1 MHVRGATSFPFA
13 IRTIEMTNR
22 FRFLPTARVA
32 RVLSCALC
40 AIVLAGCAHTGSES
54 PGENASPAPQPAA
67 ALAAI
72 RAAGESLDSA
82 VQVQPLRDAA
92 IEGALARARA
102 AEKAARPGE
111 AVEQCEQAL
120 ALDPTA
126 PDILQ
131 YRAELAILQG
141 KWADAERYALAS
153 FEHGPRVGTLCARNW
168 QTVVEARTALDDE
181 PTAAQARKRLAQCR
195 VAPRLR
201 M

>member
-1 MHVRGATSFPFA
+1 
-13 IRTIEMTNR
+13 MTTR

-32 RVLSCALC
+32 RILSCALC
-40 AIVLAGCAHTGSES
+40 ALCALGLAACAHTGSDS
-54 PGENASPAPQPAA
+54 PGDDPSPAPEPTA

-92 IEGALARARA
+92 IDGALARARA
-102 AEKAARPGE
+102 AEKAARHGE
-111 AVEQCEQAL
+111 AVEQCELAL
-120 ALDPTA
+120 ALEPTA

-141 KWADAERYALAS
+141 KWADAERYALES
-153 FEHGPRVGTLCARNW
+153 FEHGPRLGTLCARNW

>member
-1 MHVRGATSFPFA
+1 
-13 IRTIEMTNR
+13 MTTC
-22 FRFLPTARVA
+22 FRLMLSARVA
-32 RVLSCALC
+32 RILSCAICLS
-40 AIVLAGCAHTGSES
+40 AIAGCAHTGSES
-54 PGENASPAPQPAA
+54 PADDRTPAPQPAA

-72 RAAGESLDSA
+72 RAAGDSLDSA

-120 ALDPTA
+120 ALEPTA

-131 YRAELAILQG
+131 YRAELAVVQG
-141 KWADAERYALAS
+141 KWNDAERYALES
-153 FEHGPRVGTLCARNW
+153 FEHGPRVGSLCARNW
-168 QTVVEARTALDDE
+168 QTVVEARSALDDE

>member
-1 MHVRGATSFPFA
+1 M
-13 IRTIEMTNR
+13 TIR
-22 FRFLPTARVA
+22 FRLPSTARMA
-32 RVLSCALC
+32 RIPSCAAC
-40 AIVLAGCAHTGSES
+40 ALAIAIAGCAHTGPES
-54 PGENASPAPQPAA
+54 PDGAVPAAQPAA

-72 RAAGESLDSA
+72 RAAGDSLDSA
-82 VQVQPLRDAA
+82 VQVQPLRESG

-102 AEKAARPGE
+102 AEEAARPDE
-111 AVEQCEQAL
+111 AVAQCEQAL
-120 ALDPTA
+120 ALEPTA

-141 KWADAERYALAS
+141 RWIEAERYALDS
-153 FEHGPRVGTLCARNW
+153 FEHGPRVGNLCARNW

-195 VAPRLR
+195 VAPRVR